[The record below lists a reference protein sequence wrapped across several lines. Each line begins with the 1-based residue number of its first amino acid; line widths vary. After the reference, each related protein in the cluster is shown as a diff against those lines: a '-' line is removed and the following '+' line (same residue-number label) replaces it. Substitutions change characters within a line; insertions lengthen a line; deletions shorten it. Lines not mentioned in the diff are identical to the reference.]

1 MRHKCTGRVLIY
13 AICVHFISDGIII
26 SQQKDFN
33 DVNYKKYYS
42 VISRSDSVI
51 NLPDK
56 FLIEN
61 TVTVYTDSIKVI
73 PANYDMDYRFGKI
86 RFNSFYLRELRS
98 DSTKKNWAV
107 IITYQNYPF
116 DIPDVYSNFEVLAK
130 LDTTKTDS
138 VKIAEVKPD
147 VIQDIFSGTNLEKSG
162 SIFRGFTVGN
172 NRDLTLNSG
181 FRLQMTGKLSQDID
195 ITAALT
201 DENTPIQPEG
211 NSQKLQELDK
221 VFVELKSKNITTTLG
236 DIDVNFSNLN
246 FFNFSSK
253 VQGAKGYASL
263 DKSELFIAGAITKG
277 KFNTNT
283 FNGSDGVQGPYR
295 LIGSNNEVDIVVIAG
310 SEKVYLDGVT
320 MVRGE
325 TNDYTID
332 YTNGQLTFTNR
343 RVITSVSRITVDFEY
358 SDRKYSRSMIAGQ
371 TKTSLFNDRLK
382 LGFSYIR
389 EKDDETKPVDFTLS
403 DSDRVIMQNA
413 GNDKFKASKSGVV
426 FLGRDSTGRALGQYI
441 QLDTIVNSNRY
452 TYYKYSPGSDS
463 ALYEVS
469 FTFIGAGQGD
479 YISLSASS
487 FQFVGVKQG
496 SYQPIVILPLPT
508 MYQSGDLSIDLA
520 VSKSLVIKMESAVS
534 DFNRNLFSDLDKNN
548 DKGIAFNTDVIF
560 NNKSF
565 KIGKITF
572 GSVGLAI
579 KEKYLNKNYNSL
591 DRLNPVEYNRVWDI
605 QDSSNQSENVTEAEL
620 KLQPR
625 NFIILQATG
634 GFDKRGQNF
643 NASRGS
649 VNFNFLGDSI
659 SLPSLLYNADFIS
672 SKDNSIDY
680 RGFWVRQ
687 NGMLDY
693 KIAMKD
699 KKWGL
704 YDLFLQ
710 FNGEDKKTNST
721 NFDTSSTG
729 SFRFYEFKPG
739 VNIFNLSHFDMS
751 YSFDYRT
758 DDIYENGALSRLSRS
773 LTHNYSLRIKDFDFL
788 SSNWDLSWYD
798 KKFSDFYLSKGYTNA
813 RTVLVTSQTNLWF
826 FNRGLQSNLFYKVS
840 SERSAI
846 SQVVFYKVPTGQG
859 NYIYLGDLNHNG
871 IQDENEFQLVNY
883 DGDYIKLIVP
893 TDQLYPTTDLQSS
906 AAINIDP
913 SRIVKSGAG
922 TVLNEVMK
930 DVTFDTYLAVAE
942 KSKDPVQRDIYLL
955 KFSSF
960 QNETNTIAGANTVQQ
975 DVNLFQSNQ
984 YFGMRFRFIQKK
996 NFNQYY
1002 SGNERALDIERSG
1015 RLRLS
1020 FTPDLILQTDYI
1032 TESNRNLAPDL
1043 SFRNWNIFSQSVVSE
1058 LTYLPIKN
1066 IEAGF
1071 KLEVKRADDRFPA
1084 APTQVNIND
1093 QTLKFTYSLESK
1105 GKLHIEVTR
1114 NSANLNAEPL
1124 FVPYDLTKGI
1134 TPGLSYVWSV
1144 GFDYRVTNF
1153 IQATINYLGRAEG
1166 NSQVIHTGTA
1176 ELRAYF

>member
-1 MRHKCTGRVLIY
+1 MIMFCSISADMIY
-13 AICVHFISDGIII
+13 
-26 SQQKDFN
+26 SQEKNFN
-33 DVNYKKYYS
+33 DVNYKKFYS
-42 VISRSDSVI
+42 EISRKDSLV

-61 TVTVYTDSIKVI
+61 TVNVYADSVKIM
-73 PANYDMDYRFGKI
+73 PANYVVDYRFGKI
-86 RFNSFYLRELRS
+86 RFNSFYLRELFS
-98 DSTKKNWAV
+98 DSTKKISAI

-116 DIPDVYSNFEVLAK
+116 EIPDVYSRFEVLTK

-147 VIQDIFSGTNLEKSG
+147 VLQDIFAGSNLEKSG

-181 FRLQMTGKLSQDID
+181 FRLQMTGKLAQDID

-221 VFVELKSKNITTTLG
+221 VFVELKTKNIVTTLG

-246 FFNFSSK
+246 FFNFSTK

-263 DKSELFIAGAITKG
+263 DKSELFVAGAITKG
-277 KFNTNT
+277 KFSTNT

-295 LIGSNNEVDIVVIAG
+295 LVGSNNEVDIVVIAG
-310 SEKVYLDGVT
+310 SEKVYLDGIA

-358 SDRKYSRSMIAGQ
+358 SDRKYSRSLIAGQ

-389 EKDDETKPVDFTLS
+389 ENDDKDKPVDFTLS
-403 DSDRVIMQNA
+403 DSDRTIMSNA

-426 FLGRDSTGRALGQYI
+426 FLGRDSTGHALGQYI
-441 QLDTIVNSNRY
+441 QRDTILSTGHY
-452 TYYKYSPGSDS
+452 TFYIYSPGDTS
-463 ALYEVS
+463 ALYQVS
-469 FTFIGAGQGD
+469 FTFVGGGQGD
-479 YISLSASS
+479 YSSLSASS
-487 FQFVGVKQG
+487 FKFVGLKQG
-496 SYQPIVILPLPT
+496 SYLPMVILPLPT
-508 MYQSGDLSIDLA
+508 MYQSADLNMDLTI
-520 VSKSLVIKMESAVS
+520 SKSLAFNLETAVS
-534 DFNRNLFSDLDKNN
+534 DFNQNLFSGLDKHN
-548 DKGIAFNTDVIF
+548 DKGAAINTALLF
-560 NNKSF
+560 NNDNF
-565 KIGKITF
+565 KLGRLNL
-572 GSVGLAI
+572 GRVGFTV
-579 KEKYLNKNYNSL
+579 KERYLNKNYNAL

-605 QDSSNQSENVTEAEL
+605 QDTTNRTENTTEAEL
-620 KLQPR
+620 KLQPKSY
-625 NFIILQATG
+625 IILQATG
-634 GFDKRGQNF
+634 GYNKRGDSF

-649 VNFNFLGDSI
+649 VNFNFIGDTL
-659 SLPSLLYNADFIS
+659 SLPALSYNADYIS
-672 SKDNSIDY
+672 SKDLSIDY
-680 RGFWVRQ
+680 RGSWIRQ
-687 NGMLDY
+687 NGLLDY
-693 KIAMKD
+693 KLSTKD

-704 YDLFLQ
+704 YDLFFQ
-710 FNGEDKKTNST
+710 FNAESKNTNST

-729 SFRFYEFKPG
+729 SFRYFEYKPG
-739 VNIFNLSHFDMS
+739 INIFSLMHLDMS

-758 DDIYENGALSRLSRS
+758 DDIYDNGSLARLSRS
-773 LTHNYSLRIKDFDFL
+773 LTHNYALRVKDFDFL
-788 SSNWDLSWYD
+788 SSNWDVSVYD
-798 KKFSDFYLSKGYTNA
+798 KKFTGTYLAKGYTNA

-826 FNRGLQSNLFYKVS
+826 LNRGLQSNLFYKVS

-883 DGDYIKLIVP
+883 DGDYIKLVVP
-893 TDQLYPTTDLQSS
+893 TDQLYPTTDLQTS
-906 AAINIDP
+906 AGINIDP
-913 SRIVKSGAG
+913 SKFVSSKQGSIF
-922 TVLNEVMK
+922 NEIIRN
-930 DVTFDTYLAVAE
+930 VTFDTYLALAE
-942 KSKDPVQRDIYLL
+942 KSKDPVQKNIYLL
-955 KFSSF
+955 RFSTF
-960 QNETNTIAGANTVQQ
+960 QNETNTISGANTIQQ
-975 DVNLFQSNQ
+975 DVNLFQTNQ
-984 YFGMRFRFIQKK
+984 YFGIRLRYIQKK

-1002 SGNERALDIERSG
+1002 TGNERLLDAERSA

-1020 FTPDLILQTDYI
+1020 FTSDLILQTDYVS
-1032 TESNRNLAPDL
+1032 ESNRNLAPEL
-1043 SFRNWNIFSQSVVSE
+1043 SFRNWNIYSQSVISE

-1066 IEAGF
+1066 IQAGF
-1071 KLEVKRADDRFPA
+1071 KLEVKRADDRFPVS
-1084 APTQVNIND
+1084 PTQVNIND

-1105 GKLHIEVTR
+1105 GKLNIEVTR
-1114 NSANLNAEPL
+1114 NEANLSVEPAFL
-1124 FVPYDLTKGI
+1124 PYDLTKGLN
-1134 TPGLSYVWSV
+1134 PGKSYVWSV

-1153 IQATINYLGRAEG
+1153 IQATLNYLGRVDQG
-1166 NSQVIHTGTA
+1166 SQVIHTGTA
-1176 ELRAYF
+1176 EVRAYF